1 MFGGQV
7 LNFRDKIIRFMYGR
21 YGKDELEVFLTV
33 VFYIVFVLG
42 LFIRSYIMP
51 IIMAVLL
58 SVIIF
63 RSFSRNIERRRDE
76 NNVYLKIRNPIKN
89 FFVLRRNIIRDRK
102 THIYKKC
109 PHCRAVLRLPRAEKG
124 THRVKCPKCSQF
136 FEIKIKR

>member
-1 MFGGQV
+1 
-7 LNFRDKIIRFMYGR
+7 MYGR

-51 IIMAVLL
+51 IIMAGLFFV
-58 SVIIF
+58 F
-63 RSFSRNIERRRDE
+63 FSRNIARRRAE